1 MKSIATPVLL
11 LLALGLPVMAQD
23 TPPPA
28 NTPPVASPAAGAE
41 GSLEAPEVQPSPI
54 TGETVEPEVTI
65 REGQRET
72 IYEYRVRGRVYMVKV
87 KPQIGPP
94 YYLTDTNGDGTLD
107 QRSNSPLNIDINQW
121 ILFTWD

>member
-1 MKSIATPVLL
+1 MKPLATHVLL
-11 LLALGLPVMAQD
+11 LLALGLPVLAQD
-23 TPPPA
+23 RPPPA
-28 NTPPVASPAAGAE
+28 ATPPAAGAE
-41 GSLEAPEVQPSPI
+41 DSLEAPAVQPAPT
-54 TGETVEPEVTI
+54 TGETVEPEITI

-72 IYEYRVRGRVYMVKV
+72 IYEYRIRGRVYMVKV
-87 KPQIGPP
+87 QPQFGPP